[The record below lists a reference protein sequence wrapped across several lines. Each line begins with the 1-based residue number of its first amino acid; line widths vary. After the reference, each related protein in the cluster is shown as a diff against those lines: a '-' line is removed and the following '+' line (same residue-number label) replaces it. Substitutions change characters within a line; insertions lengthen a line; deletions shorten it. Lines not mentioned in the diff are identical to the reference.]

1 MSDIRLNT
9 LKYTALASNDDT
21 SDFHPTPDMRASVRA
36 AASASTSR
44 LMKKAARRQD
54 RYTDDPEEEAGL
66 LAPDTYDEEQA
77 YDEQERRIVAEI
89 EPVRSPLLYLSPV
102 HPMSSTRNGVGSS
115 RAAQGHLKIYRE
127 QYPFDHQVRTLCP
140 PAACSLPVSEKFQ
153 ARYPPNIVRNQ
164 KYNIFTFLPIVFYEQ
179 FKFFFN
185 LYFLLVALSQF
196 IPALKIGFILTYIAP
211 LAFVLCVTMGKEVF
225 DDYKR
230 NLRDREANS
239 QKYLILDPPSTT
251 DRSSALDSTYIDAHA
266 NTRAVP
272 SSSLRVG
279 DLIRLEKNQ
288 RVPADLVL
296 LHTSDAAGTCFIRTD
311 QLDGE
316 TDWKLRVAVPECQKL
331 EEGQLATL
339 DAEVYGAHVWAP
351 NFCPANFFCP
361 A

>member
-1 MSDIRLNT
+1 VYVGQDASTQSPTHLTQRSQFMSDIRLNT

-21 SDFHPTPDMRASVRA
+21 PDSHPTPDMRASVRA

-44 LMKKAARRQD
+44 LMKKAARRQE

-89 EPVRSPLLYLSPV
+89 EPVRSPRLYLSPV
-102 HPMSSTRNGVGSS
+102 HPMSSTRNGVGYS

-127 QYPFDHQVRTLCP
+127 QYPFDHQVRTLCR

-211 LAFVLCVTMGKEVF
+211 LAFVLCVTMGKEAF

-239 QKYLILDPPSTT
+239 AEVPHPRPTDHGT
-251 DRSSALDSTYIDAHA
+251 DRSSALDSARTLMH
-266 NTRAVP
+266 TPTHVRCRP
-272 SSSLRVG
+272 LRC
-279 DLIRLEKNQ
+279 
-288 RVPADLVL
+288 VL
-296 LHTSDAAGTCFIRTD
+296 ATLSVSRRTSAFLQTLYCLHTSDAAGHMLHPHRSARRR
-311 QLDGE
+311 DGLE
-316 TDWKLRVAVPECQKL
+316 AARCCPRVPEAR
-331 EEGQLATL
+331 G
-339 DAEVYGAHVWAP
+339 G
-351 NFCPANFFCP
+351 PAYHS
-361 A
+361 